1 MRRFEL
7 RGGTSAKFWEI
18 ASRGAA
24 VTVRFGRLGVVV
36 LLSTA
41 ACGTAR
47 PTSGDPPRVVASAS
61 ASAILSASTAPTG
74 SSSAPPPAEKH
85 IAISTQPNDVEI
97 DAAAPGAK
105 CDFDR
110 AYRGKVGET
119 PVSLVLRRH
128 AKDGARVTGLS
139 HYDREGDGI
148 AIKGKTDGAS
158 FTIDESPGGTFAG
171 TCDAA
176 TGVLSGSFTLG
187 KATSTFSLKPRPSD
201 WPGIYQVTK
210 NASAESHD
218 PECAAVAKP
227 DEAVPLGPWGA
238 CPPTNPQKRKEFY
251 KDAPDLGCTIHD
263 TSLRVFGMKDKN
275 VEAKVNAKLAMTP
288 YDADIKSITACTST
302 PMNAWYDEF
311 IVRLGGGLLVFDSF
325 RSEYSGGAHP
335 MNFKSGPTTIDLTTG
350 GEIKLEDAV
359 TDLGKLKVAASRCV
373 ALYNGSLQGDVT
385 SAPLDVDPPEAKCG
399 ADGGGMAVF
408 LWGCTE
414 NPRPSLTI
422 VPEGVVIAQSG
433 NPHVSSV
440 MDGWGPVIPWAVLVR
455 DGIVPAESP
464 IARLWKD
471 VKAAAPNDLPCGSA
485 YEGDTWRTWRVE

>member
-7 RGGTSAKFWEI
+7 RERTSAKLF
-18 ASRGAA
+18 
-24 VTVRFGRLGVVV
+24 LGLFFV
-36 LLSTA
+36 SSA

-47 PTSGDPPRVVASAS
+47 PPGDPPPRAVAST
-61 ASAILSASTAPTG
+61 SASTALTASAAPSG
-74 SSSAPPPAEKH
+74 SETAATPAERR
-85 IAISTQPNDVEI
+85 IAITTQPNETDI

-110 AYRGKVGET
+110 AYRGKIGET
-119 PVSLVLRRH
+119 SVSLVLRPDP
-128 AKDGARVTGLS
+128 KDATIVTGLS

-148 AIKGKTDGAS
+148 SVKGKASGAT
-158 FTIDESPGGTFAG
+158 FTLEESPGGAFSG
-171 TCDAA
+171 TCDAK
-176 TGVLSGSFTLG
+176 TGVLSGSFKLG
-187 KATSTFSLKPRPSD
+187 KTTSTFSLNPRPID

-227 DEAVPLGPWGA
+227 NEAVPLGPWGA

-251 KDAPDLGCTIHD
+251 AEAPDLGCTIHD
-263 TSLRVFGMKDKN
+263 TSFRVFGMKDKN
-275 VEAKVNAKLAMTP
+275 VEAKVNAKLALTP
-288 YDADIKSITACTST
+288 YDADIESITACTST
-302 PMNAWYDEF
+302 PMNAWYNEF

-335 MNFKSGPTTIDLTTG
+335 MNFKNGPTTIDLTTG

-359 TDLGKLKVAASRCV
+359 TDLGKLKGAASKCV
-373 ALYNGSLQGDVT
+373 ALYNHSLQGDVT
-385 SAPLDVDPPEAKCG
+385 TAPLDADVPEAKCG

-408 LWGCTE
+408 LWGCAE

-422 VPEGVVIAQSG
+422 VPEGIVIAQSG

-440 MDGWGPVIPWAVLVR
+440 MDGWGPIIPWSVLLR
-455 DGIVPAESP
+455 DDVVPNDSP

-471 VKAAAPNDLPCGSA
+471 VKVAAASDLPCVSA
-485 YEGDTWRTWRVE
+485 YEGDTWRTWHVE